1 MTHYPLNPNPP
12 PYTLNDYAAARD
24 ALLARIVAHL
34 LADRRIAAAWLE
46 GSFGRNEA
54 DRVSDLDLHLAIADS
69 SSQSLC
75 HHPKPRNAGAA
86 APERLALISTFGRPA
101 VIHENHHNA
110 PAGGS
115 FSFVLYSTSAVMVDW
130 VLTPLSMAIRS
141 PESLLLFEKTT
152 IPVLAYEL
160 PLAEEQSLTDVSE
173 RIAFF
178 WMMAAVSCKYII
190 RQEDETVA
198 WFFQVLQETLAEVDQ
213 LIHPL
218 PNPAQKHLPASH
230 AATLLDLCRQM
241 NGLAQEAS
249 QNGIEVAPSPL
260 AEISTL
266 LSLSNPT

>member
-1 MTHYPLNPNPP
+1 MNPP
-12 PYTLNDYAAARD
+12 PLTLNDYAAARD

-34 LADRRIAAAWLE
+34 VADRRIAAAWLE

-54 DRVSDLDLHLAIADS
+54 DRISDLDLHLAVADA

-75 HHPKPRNAGAA
+75 LHPKSRNAGAA

-101 VIHENHHNA
+101 VIHENHQNA

-115 FSFVLYSTSAVMVDW
+115 FSYVLYSTSAVMVDW
-130 VLTPLSMAIRS
+130 VLTPLSIAARL

-152 IPVLAYEL
+152 LPVLAFEL
-160 PLAEEQSLTDVSE
+160 PLAEEQPLIDVSE

-190 RQEDETVA
+190 RREDETVE
-198 WFFQVLQETLAEVDQ
+198 WFFKVLQETLIEVDQ

-218 PNPAQKHLPASH
+218 PGLAKKQQPASPAH
-230 AATLLDLCRQM
+230 PLLDLCSQM
-241 NGLAQEAS
+241 NTLAQEAS
-249 QNGIEVAPSPL
+249 QKGIEVTPAPL
-260 AEISTL
+260 EEIHTL
-266 LSLSNPT
+266 LNLSASR